1 MANLENIDDNLKNQN
16 DAYAKSH
23 KEQIA
28 SFKKIQKLKKE
39 ILEVEKLETEE
50 SKKQLAV
57 LKQQEKLETK
67 NYTGKKKI
75 ADANKKELDHT
86 KKLKNAREE
95 SVKFFKDYVS
105 EFKKMAPEVQK
116 QLNLDK
122 TKGELYMELGA
133 RMSELQNIV
142 KTTSGI
148 VQQQAQ
154 AEFDT
159 LQSVSGE
166 MKTQADMTAEAIN
179 LALGFHES
187 EYKQKIR
194 LIKLNEKLSKADK
207 ERAIAGLEY
216 AEHLEEKT
224 EIINE
229 LAEKRTEIFEG
240 VNEELKSSIK
250 GAIGMAEA
258 FKKGGFALGLIG
270 LAVAGIAL
278 AVEAFVDLDKAAE
291 DYRKT
296 SGFTV
301 KQTEHLDHQVHE
313 VEVGMRKIGV
323 EASHVYDVINSLG
336 NSFSDV
342 VTFSTET
349 LGALSAITARTGVTS
364 DVASKVQAQFEQI
377 GGYSSETAASLQMQV
392 ASLSQQAGVSPK
404 EVLEDIAD
412 SAEITSKF
420 FKGDITLLKNQAI
433 EAHRLGTNLESV
445 AKVAE
450 GLLDFEAGI
459 EEELKAAT
467 FVGGQF
473 NLSRARALAY
483 ENKIVEA
490 QQETISQIQRSGDFR
505 KKDYFT
511 QTQLAKAAGMS
522 VEQITKQIGM
532 QEKLSKLSGK
542 ELESAKE
549 AVNAGLDISNIKD
562 EDLKQKTE
570 EFVQNQKI
578 TGQLTD
584 MMNVVKGIGV
594 TFGSF
599 LLPPLKLMAD
609 GLQFMLDHSWALYG
623 TMGLIAGIMY
633 VQYQSAQA
641 AAAATAGR
649 LALEEAILVAK
660 ASELGLSSSLIA
672 AGSAQAAVNSTSAV
686 GGIFGS
692 FAKIPFGLGIPLAIA
707 AVASLFG
714 AFSKGKTEATSVH
727 DAQIS
732 PDGGL
737 MVSGPKGM
745 YSLDKNDSVVAGTG
759 LDGSESS
766 GNANLNT
773 AAVLGATGIGAGAA
787 VNILVQEIKQM
798 RKEMASK
805 TNDVYMDGSKVSS
818 QLKTQTDKSNRNNF
832 SLA

>member
-28 SFKKIQKLKKE
+28 SFKLIQKLKKQ

-50 SKKQLAV
+50 SKKQLV
-57 LKQQEKLETK
+57 LLKQQEKIETK

-75 ADANKKELDHT
+75 ADVNKKELDHT
-86 KKLKNAREE
+86 KKLKKAREQ
-95 SVKFFKDYVS
+95 SVNFFKDYVN
-105 EFKKMAPEVQK
+105 EFKKMTPEVQK
-116 QLNLDK
+116 QLTLDR

-133 RMSELQNIV
+133 RMSQLKNIV
-142 KTTSGI
+142 ETTSGI

-154 AEFDT
+154 AEFDA

-166 MKTQADMTAEAIN
+166 MKAQADMTAEAIN
-179 LALGFHES
+179 LALGFNES

-194 LIKLNEKLSKADK
+194 LIKLNEDLSKADK
-207 ERAIAGLEY
+207 ERAIAGLKY

-229 LAEKRTEIFEG
+229 LAEKRTEIFGE

-250 GAIGMAEA
+250 GAMGMANA
-258 FKKGGFALGLIG
+258 FKKGGLALGLIG
-270 LAVAGIAL
+270 LALAGITL
-278 AVEAFVDLDKAAE
+278 AVSAFVDLDKAAE
-291 DYRKT
+291 EYRKT
-296 SGFTV
+296 SGFTA
-301 KQTEHLDHQVHE
+301 KQTEHLEHQVHE

-323 EASHVYDVINSLG
+323 EASHVYNVINSLG

-349 LGALSAITARTGVTS
+349 LGALSAITARTGTTS

-412 SAEITSKF
+412 SAEVTSKF

-445 AKVAE
+445 SKVAE
-450 GLLDFEAGI
+450 GLLDFETGI

-483 ENKIVEA
+483 EGKIVQA
-490 QQETISQIQRSGDFR
+490 QEETISQIQRSGDFR
-505 KKDYFT
+505 KKDFFT
-511 QTQLAKAAGMS
+511 QTQLAKAAGMT
-522 VEQITKQIGM
+522 VEQVTKQIGM
-532 QEKLSKLSGK
+532 QEKLSKLGGK
-542 ELESAKE
+542 ELENAKE
-549 AVNAGLDISNIKD
+549 AINAGLDISNIKD

-584 MMNVVKGIGV
+584 MMNVVKQIGV

-599 LLPPLKLMAD
+599 LLPPVKLMAD
-609 GLQFMLDHSWALYG
+609 GLQYMLDNSWALYSA
-623 TMGLIAGIMY
+623 MGLIAGIMY

-649 LALEEAILVAK
+649 LALEEAIIAAK
-660 ASELGLSSSLIA
+660 ATELGLSSSLIA
-672 AGSAQAAVNSTSAV
+672 AGTAQSAANASGAV
-686 GGIFGS
+686 GGIMGS

-707 AVASLFG
+707 AIAGMFG
-714 AFSKGKTEATSVH
+714 LMSRGKTEATSVH

-732 PDGGL
+732 SDGGL

-766 GNANLNT
+766 ANANLNK

-798 RKEMASK
+798 RRDMASK